1 MQGRGLPMSIFETI
15 ESASDV
21 RKREL
26 EKNNPPVEPVKK
38 RIPSTIRVSEN
49 VPKAKIRILHVLKSI
64 DLSGMQAHIMNLY
77 RNFDRTHIQFDFLI
91 TRDPTPTGKEF
102 PSSDELLRH
111 RRAGFF
117 DAEITRLGGHVYA
130 IPIYNSENLFGY
142 TELINN
148 FFAQHEGEWKIVEGH
163 MYSAASI
170 YLPLAKRHGAI
181 TIMHVGSVI
190 DAELVQKI
198 RRANLTSP
206 ILKEDCADICFASSV
221 GAARAIFGDIA
232 VDAGRIHVIQDGIN
246 IQNFLYNA
254 KIRDAFREKLGL
266 SKTYV
271 FGCVAQFHKNQNHEF
286 LFHIFAWM
294 QKILSEDQ
302 VGEYDSLKGLPMK
315 LLLIGDGEELR
326 NAAQVAAE
334 LGVIG
339 QVLFLGTWGNVYD
352 FYQIMDY
359 FIYPANVN
367 GAPAAL
373 MEAQASGLPCIASD
387 TISKDINLT
396 GLIGYYS
403 LSNSPQAWAYRI
415 LDELNQM
422 GITAPARSEDED
434 YYDYDTLMNLHRL
447 LSGKEEKE
455 TKIDLDQRSY
465 LLNRAASPQM
475 VERIFKNAGLNIEQE
490 VSFMTRLYQNI
501 GVPADTKS

>member
-1 MQGRGLPMSIFETI
+1 MSIFETI
-15 ESASDV
+15 ESASDI
-21 RKREL
+21 RKREY
-26 EKNNPPVEPVKK
+26 EKNNPSASPSKR

-49 VPKAKIRILHVLKSI
+49 VPSAKIRILHVLTSI

-91 TRDPTPTGKEF
+91 PRDPTPTGKEF

-117 DAEITRLGGHVYA
+117 DAEITRLGGRVYA
-130 IPIYNSENLFGY
+130 IPTYNSNNLFGY
-142 TELINN
+142 TELVNS

-198 RRANLTSP
+198 RRANLTAP
-206 ILKEDCADICFASSV
+206 ILKEDCADICFASSI

-232 VDAGRIHVIQDGIN
+232 VDARRIHVIQDGIN
-246 IQNFLYNA
+246 IQNFLYNG
-254 KIRDAFREKLGL
+254 KIRDAFRDKLGL
-266 SKTYV
+266 DKTYV

-286 LFHIFAWM
+286 LFHVFAWM
-294 QKILSEDQ
+294 QKILKEDPT
-302 VGEYDSLKGLPMK
+302 GEYDMLKGLPMK
-315 LLLIGDGEELR
+315 LLLIGDGEEIMH
-326 NAAQVAAE
+326 AAQVAAE
-334 LGVIG
+334 LGIIG

-352 FYQIMDY
+352 FYQIMDF

-373 MEAQASGLPCIASD
+373 MEAQVSGLPCVASD

-396 GLIGYYS
+396 GLINYYP
-403 LSNSPQAWAYRI
+403 LTESPESWAYHI
-415 LDELNQM
+415 LDELVKM
-422 GITAPARSEDED
+422 GVVAPAGSGDD
-434 YYDYDTLMNLHRL
+434 GYYDYDTLMNLHRL
-447 LSGKEEKE
+447 LSGSDDAN
-455 TKIDLDQRSY
+455 TGSGFDQKSY
-465 LLNRAASPQM
+465 LLNRSASPKM

-490 VSFMTRLYQNI
+490 VAFMTRLYQNI
-501 GVPADTKS
+501 GAPAPDKEKERTT

>member
-1 MQGRGLPMSIFETI
+1 MSFFETI

-21 RKREL
+21 RRRER
-26 EKNNPPVEPVKK
+26 EKNNPQVTQAKK

-49 VPKAKIRILHVLKSI
+49 VPKAKIRILHVLNSI

-77 RNFDRTHIQFDFLI
+77 RNFDRSQIQFDFLI

-130 IPIYNSENLFGY
+130 IPTYNSNNLFGY
-142 TELINN
+142 TELVNS

-190 DAELVQKI
+190 DAGLVQKI
-198 RRANLTSP
+198 RKANFTSP

-232 VDAGRIHVIQDGIN
+232 VDSGRIHVIQDGIN
-246 IQNFLYNA
+246 IQNFLYNG
-254 KIRDAFREKLGL
+254 KIRDAFRDKLGL
-266 SKTYV
+266 DKTYI

-286 LFHIFAWM
+286 LFHVFAWM
-294 QKILSEDQ
+294 QKILKEDPT
-302 VGEYDSLKGLPMK
+302 GEFDNLKGLPMK
-315 LLLIGDGEELR
+315 LLLIGDGEELMDCAQI
-326 NAAQVAAE
+326 AAQ
-334 LGVIG
+334 LGIISNI
-339 QVLFLGTWGNVYD
+339 LFLGTWGNVYD

-373 MEAQASGLPCIASD
+373 MEAQVSGLPCMASD

-396 GLIGYYS
+396 GLINYFS
-403 LSNSPQAWAYRI
+403 LNNPPEAWAYHI
-415 LDELNQM
+415 LDEMNKM
-422 GITAPARSEDED
+422 GITAPARSDGDE

-447 LSGKEEKE
+447 LAGKDEQE
-455 TKIDLDQRSY
+455 THMQFDQRSY
-465 LLNRAASPQM
+465 LLNRSASPQM

-490 VSFMTRLYQNI
+490 VAFMTRLYQNI
-501 GVPADTKS
+501 GVPKEKKQEERTT